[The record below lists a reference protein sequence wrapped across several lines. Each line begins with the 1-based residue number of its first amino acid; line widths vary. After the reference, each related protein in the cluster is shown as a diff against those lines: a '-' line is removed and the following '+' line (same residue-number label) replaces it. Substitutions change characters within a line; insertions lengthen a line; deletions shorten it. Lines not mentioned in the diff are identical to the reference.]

1 MEGGLKEDAKVAFRS
16 GHETHRVQATEPG
29 KGTQQCFEGAG
40 RERAFLASRVL
51 GAGPGKMNNV
61 LMSRE
66 KGKATAEEAFR
77 PLLRKHSS
85 IKGQSTGIVGGC
97 SGSRTLGCLNSIQS
111 HFIIPDV
118 GG

>member
-16 GHETHRVQATEPG
+16 GHETHRVQASEPG
-29 KGTQQCFEGAG
+29 KGTQQCFEEAG

-77 PLLRKHSS
+77 QKP